1 MAPARA
7 QTVDGIEQAWR
18 GWMATSGQRTGG
30 MVVLHAGQPVREVA
44 MGRAAVGAPV
54 PLASLSKAI
63 TGVCIANLIDRG
75 RLSFDTPLSQA
86 LARTFARIG
95 APEDRRLLQ
104 VTISQLLVH
113 RAGFNGKEDAEP
125 LGAYLRANTGPAH
138 RLRYAAEMAAPGAGS
153 RSTPGTRYTYSNAGY
168 TVLGA
173 VIEEASGRDYESYC
187 RDTVLLPLGA
197 RDAAL
202 DPTWRIMAS
211 YGGWRMPL
219 ADYGRFYQAFALGNP
234 AIGPLARAWMMSPA
248 GKQVG
253 VGVHYGLGTFVRPTA
268 VGGGNFWHWGG
279 WTYTM
284 PRAHDGPLKSSY
296 STFAVRWGAMDVNIV
311 VSDRARA
318 RARTAVRTSSTA
330 PWARPPAR

>member
-1 MAPARA
+1 
-7 QTVDGIEQAWR
+7 
-18 GWMATSGQRTGG
+18 
-30 MVVLHAGQPVREVA
+30 
-44 MGRAAVGAPV
+44 
-54 PLASLSKAI
+54 
-63 TGVCIANLIDRG
+63 
-75 RLSFDTPLSQA
+75 
-86 LARTFARIG
+86 
-95 APEDRRLLQ
+95 
-104 VTISQLLVH
+104 
-113 RAGFNGKEDAEP
+113 
-125 LGAYLRANTGPAH
+125 LGAYLRANTGQRTAFDTQLKWLLPVK
-138 RLRYAAEMAAPGAGS
+138 LS
-153 RSTPGTRYTYSNAGY
+153 STPGTRYTYSNAGY

-187 RDTVLLPLGA
+187 RDAVLRPLGA

-202 DPTWRIMAS
+202 DPAWRIMAS

-253 VGVHYGLGTFVRPTA
+253 DGVHYGLGTFVRPTA

-284 PRAHDGPLKSSY
+284 PRAHDGPLMSSY

-311 VSDRARA
+311 VSTEPALGKDGGQNELDGALNRAA
-318 RARTAVRTSSTA
+318 GAVKSW
-330 PWARPPAR
+330 P